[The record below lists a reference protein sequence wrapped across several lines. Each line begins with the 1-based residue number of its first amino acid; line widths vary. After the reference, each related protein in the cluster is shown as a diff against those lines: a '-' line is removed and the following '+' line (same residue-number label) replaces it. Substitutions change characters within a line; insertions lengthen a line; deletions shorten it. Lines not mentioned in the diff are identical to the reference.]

1 LIAIIYNVGALSG
14 GILFG
19 TLSEKIGRKRAI
31 IAAALLSLPAIPLF
45 ALSHS
50 AFALAGGA
58 FLMQFMV
65 QGAWG
70 VVPAYLSELSPG
82 PMRATFPGFAYQIGN
97 LITSRNG
104 VLQAKAAQKYGS
116 YGIVLAATVLIVAC
130 FLAVVTWFGRESRGT
145 DLQTT

>member
-1 LIAIIYNVGALSG
+1 MPI
-14 GILFG
+14 
-19 TLSEKIGRKRAI
+19 
-31 IAAALLSLPAIPLF
+31 IPLY

-50 AFALAGGA
+50 LAVLAAGA

-82 PMRATFPGFAYQIGN
+82 PVRATFPGLAYQLGN

-104 VLQAKAAQKYGS
+104 VLQALVAERIGRF
-116 YGIVLAATVLIVAC
+116 GPVLDVTVLCCAAYLVIVAC
-130 FLAVVTWFGRESRGT
+130 CGRESRGA
-145 DLQTT
+145 DLSA